1 MNEQV
6 LKLLQNLAQ
15 ILSAASYTV
24 TGVEMA
30 SVQNERTQLGIL
42 ISELTAGRL
51 QVVPVVEDSASDA
64 ADNGGDG
71 EPDPGADGA
80 SDEGSSPIG
89 PVVADSD

>member
-6 LKLLQNLAQ
+6 LKLLQNLSQ

-51 QVVPVVEDSASDA
+51 QVVPVVADSGSDA

-80 SDEGSSPIG
+80 SDEGSSAGG

>member
-6 LKLLQNLAQ
+6 LKLMQNLSQ

-24 TGVEMA
+24 TGTEMA
-30 SVQNERTQLGIL
+30 NVQNERTQLQIL
-42 ISELTAGRL
+42 ITGLEAGSL
-51 QVVPVVEDSASDA
+51 LVVQVPEDSGNDA
-64 ADNGGDG
+64 LDNGGDG